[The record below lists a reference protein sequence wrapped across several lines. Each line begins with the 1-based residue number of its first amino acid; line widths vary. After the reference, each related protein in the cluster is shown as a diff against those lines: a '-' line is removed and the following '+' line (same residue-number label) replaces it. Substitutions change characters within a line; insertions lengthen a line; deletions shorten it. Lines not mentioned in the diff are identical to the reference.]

1 MSHRTRD
8 RNRGDCLSPT
18 DPALL
23 GNPLDFV
30 YEDHLR
36 EREICAT
43 LDRLARAEMPD
54 ADEAAGALSY
64 LRNEL
69 PLHMADEE
77 EDLFPL
83 LRLRCDPDDDI
94 DRAIDRLTSDH
105 LQVKGAT
112 AAVVNVLAAIESEA
126 RAMAEDERSALAAFG
141 ADTRRH
147 LILENAIILPF
158 ARLRLTRDDL
168 ASLQSGMM
176 RRRGLDR
183 LMEPTYAP

>member
-1 MSHRTRD
+1 MSRHTRG

-43 LDRLARAEMPD
+43 LDHLAGADMPD
-54 ADEAAGALSY
+54 TELAAAALSY
-64 LRNEL
+64 LLDEL
-69 PLHMADEE
+69 PAHMADEE
-77 EDLFPL
+77 DGLFPL
-83 LRLRCDPDDDI
+83 LRLRCEPDDDI
-94 DRAIDRLTSDH
+94 ERAIGRLTSDH
-105 LQVKGAT
+105 TGVKDDAPRV
-112 AAVVNVLAAIESEA
+112 AYILAAIESEG
-126 RAMAEDERSALAAFG
+126 RAMTNAEKSVLVRFG
-141 ADTRRH
+141 SDTRRH

-168 ASLQSGMM
+168 AALRQGMM

-183 LMEPTYAP
+183 LMENANAD